1 MENADNKNYNSVFTT
16 LGATNHSKEERQKED
31 YYATEPRAMTLLLN
45 EETFNSQIWEC
56 AVGSGELAYELEK
69 AGYKVFGSDIVDR
82 GYPNTSIID
91 FLKTDGEIG
100 IENFDIITNPPYKN
114 ASEFVEK
121 GMSILPLGNKMAF
134 FLKLQFLEGQKRREL
149 FKKYPPKTVYVSSA
163 RLTCAKNGDF
173 EKYKS
178 SAIAYAWFVWE
189 KGWYGHPIIKWIN

>member
-1 MENADNKNYNSVFTT
+1 MENAGNNCNSVFTT

-69 AGYKVFGSDIVDR
+69 AGYKVFGSDIIDR

-100 IENFDIITNPPYKN
+100 IGNFDIITNPPYKN

-163 RLTCAKNGDF
+163 RLNCAKNGDF